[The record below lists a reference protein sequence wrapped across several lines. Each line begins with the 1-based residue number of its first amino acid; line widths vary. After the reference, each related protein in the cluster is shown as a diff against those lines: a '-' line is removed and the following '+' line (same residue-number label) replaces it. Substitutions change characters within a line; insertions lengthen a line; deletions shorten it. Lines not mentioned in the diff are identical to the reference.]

1 MRSIRLLPLVLL
13 VACGD
18 NHGQHHPP
26 DGPPQPDAA
35 VDAHVP
41 LTCGYT
47 EMKDTMNDDLF
58 ANGAPEDTGIS
69 FTNQPFMICGKLD
82 NGHYEAQPQR
92 IDVDSY
98 KFTVAAGTSGM
109 VSLTVPGAE
118 NYDFVGIEIYGMSN
132 AIDATGTFIGN
143 YAVTAADLPAG
154 DYVITITSYDA
165 TAPTAALDYKL
176 VVQTDSPTRCAKS
189 TAAATYT
196 ESLDGTTADLN
207 DVIEIRYMGMP
218 RRQLTANA
226 LDMPEPTG
234 IMVAPDMSYH
244 VVGTNSK
251 PTVTPADWADSFQDR
266 DTYQITMGGTTN
278 QLSLRLNWPGN
289 TADFDLF
296 MFPMG
301 GIIEQAVSY
310 KAGNMEDEFITTAVT
325 PGMSYYVWVGADDM
339 STGQP
344 INYDLTVCGASF
356 TQPN

>member
-18 NHGQHHPP
+18 NHGQNHPP
-26 DGPPQPDAA
+26 DAPPHADAA
-35 VDAHVP
+35 VDAPMP

-58 ANGAPEDTGIS
+58 ANGTPEDTGVS
-69 FTNQPFMICGKLD
+69 FASTFMICGKLD
-82 NGHYEAQPQR
+82 SGHYEAQPQR

-98 KFTVAAGTSGM
+98 KFTVPAATHAL
-109 VSLTVPGAE
+109 VSLTAPGAE
-118 NYDFVGIEIYGMSN
+118 NYDFVGIEIYGMTTSV
-132 AIDATGTFIGN
+132 DATGTFIGN
-143 YAVTAADLPAG
+143 YAGTAADLPPG
-154 DYVITITSYDA
+154 DYIITITSYDA
-165 TAPTAALDYKL
+165 TAPAAALDYKL
-176 VVQTDSPTRCAKS
+176 VVQVESAMRCPKS

-196 ESLDGTTADLN
+196 ENLDGTTADGN

-218 RRQLTANA
+218 KRQLTANTV
-226 LDMPEPTG
+226 DVPEPTG
-234 IMVAPDMSYH
+234 IMVTPDMSYR
-244 VVGTNSK
+244 VAGTNSK
-251 PTVTPADWADSFQDR
+251 PTVAPADWADSFQDR

-278 QLSLRLNWPGN
+278 LLSLRLNWPGN

-310 KAGNMEDEFITTAVT
+310 KAGMMEDEALTTAVT
-325 PGMSYYVWVGADDM
+325 PGMSYYVWVGADDA

-344 INYDLTVCGASF
+344 IDYDLTVCGAAF